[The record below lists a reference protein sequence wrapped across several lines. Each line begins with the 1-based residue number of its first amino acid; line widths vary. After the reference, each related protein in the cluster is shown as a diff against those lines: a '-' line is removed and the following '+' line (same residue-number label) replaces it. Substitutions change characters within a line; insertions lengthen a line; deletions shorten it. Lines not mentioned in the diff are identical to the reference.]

1 MTFIKGIAMSP
12 HPPIIV
18 PEIGRGE
25 EKTASKTIEGM
36 KKLSEDIERIKPE
49 TIIFITPHGNAFS
62 DGLCVLDEERIAG
75 DLGQFM
81 RPDMEYEKEV
91 DIKLKEAIRKSF
103 NENGIPSIFLNEN
116 RAHMYGVRVELDHGC
131 IVPMYYI
138 DKAYDSYRIVHI
150 TIGMLGLMDMYRAG
164 MALRD
169 AVEETGRNT
178 VIVASGDLSHRL
190 KDDGPYSYNPKGPVF
205 DKTLVEAIEKGDYE
219 SVVRM
224 PSKLSEP
231 AGECGLRSIVM
242 ALGSIDTLPT
252 EPHVYSYEG
261 PFGVGYMTAFIE
273 VKAGKTESLLEELKK
288 KNLDHYSIM
297 KESEDAFIKTAR
309 AAIEK
314 WAKEGEQLSW
324 HEVKNSVFQGRSEL
338 VDGLEERKAGV
349 FVSIHKDGCLR
360 GCIGTISP
368 VRECVAE
375 EIISNAISA
384 ASNDPRFVPLRSD
397 ELTEIEIKVDVL
409 GSLEKV
415 ATEGEL
421 DSSRYGVV
429 VEAGCKRALLL
440 PNLDGI
446 DSVEKQ
452 LEAVKRKADID
463 ETEECEIYRFE
474 VERHEVK

>member
-1 MTFIKGIAMSP
+1 MTFIKGIAMAP
-12 HPPIIV
+12 HPPIII

-25 EKTASKTIEGM
+25 EKAAGKTIEGM
-36 KKLSEDIERIKPE
+36 KKLAADIESIKPE
-49 TIIFITPHGNAFS
+49 TIVFITPHGNAFS
-62 DGLCVLDEERIAG
+62 DGLCVLDEERISG
-75 DLGQFM
+75 SLGQFG
-81 RPDMEYEKEV
+81 RSDLKYEKNV
-91 DIKLKEAIRKSF
+91 DIQLKDAIRQCFDEK
-103 NENGIPSIFLNEN
+103 GIPSIFLNEN
-116 RAHMYGVRVELDHGC
+116 RAHLYGVRVELDHGC

-138 DKAYDSYRIVHI
+138 DKDFSNYKIVHI
-150 TIGMLGLMDMYRAG
+150 TIGMLDLMDMYKAG
-164 MALRD
+164 MALSD
-169 AVEETGRNT
+169 AIEETGRNT
-178 VIVASGDLSHRL
+178 VILASGDLSHRL
-190 KDDGPYSYNPKGPVF
+190 KDDGPYSYNAMGPVF
-205 DKTLVEAIEKGDYE
+205 DEMLVEAIRKGDYE
-219 SVVRM
+219 SVVSM
-224 PSKLSEP
+224 PAKISEP

-242 ALGSIDTLPT
+242 ALGCFDSMVTDPK
-252 EPHVYSYEG
+252 VYSHEG
-261 PFGVGYMTAFIE
+261 PFGVGYMTGFIE
-273 VKAGKTESLLEELKK
+273 IKPGKTESIFEKVKK
-288 KNLDHYSIM
+288 KNLDHYGIM

-314 WAKEGEQLSW
+314 WAEEGEKLSW
-324 HEVKNSVFQGRSEL
+324 HEVKNSIFQGRSDL

-349 FVSIHKDGCLR
+349 FVSIHKNGCLR

-368 VRECVAE
+368 VRENVAE

-415 ATEGEL
+415 ASEGEL

-429 VEAGCKRALLL
+429 VESGDKRALLL

-452 LEAVKRKADID
+452 LEVVKRKADIY

>member
-12 HPPIIV
+12 HPPIII

-25 EKTASKTIEGM
+25 EHGAINTIEGM
-36 KKLSEDIERIKPE
+36 SRLADEIAKIKPE

-91 DIKLKEAIRKSF
+91 DIQLKESIRKSF

-131 IVPMYYI
+131 LVPMYYI
-138 DKAYDSYRIVHI
+138 DKSFSSYKIVHI
-150 TIGMLGLMDMYRAG
+150 TIGMLDLMEMYRAG

-190 KDDGPYSYNPKGPVF
+190 KDDGPYSYNPMGPVF
-205 DKTLVEAIEKGDYE
+205 DKTLVEAIEKGEYE

-224 PSKLSEP
+224 PTKISEP

-242 ALGSIDTLPT
+242 ALGSVDSVATK
-252 EPHVYSYEG
+252 PHVYSYEG

-288 KNLDHYSIM
+288 KNLDHYRIM
-297 KESEDAFIKTAR
+297 KESEDAYIKTAR
-309 AAIEK
+309 EAIEK
-314 WAKEGEQLSW
+314 WAEEGERLSW
-324 HEVKNSVFQGRSEL
+324 HEVKNSVFQGRSDL

-368 VRECVAE
+368 VRENIAE

-384 ASNDPRFVPLRSD
+384 ASKDPRFAPLGND
-397 ELTEIEIKVDVL
+397 EVNEIEIKVDVL
-409 GSLEKV
+409 GNLEKV
-415 ATEGEL
+415 DSEDEL
-421 DSSRYGVV
+421 DVYRYGVV
-429 VEAGCKRALLL
+429 VESEHKRALLL
-440 PNLDGI
+440 PNLDGV
-446 DSVEKQ
+446 DSIEKQ
-452 LEAVKRKADID
+452 LDIVKKKADID
-463 ETEECEIYRFE
+463 ETEECKLYRFE